1 MAFAARPVPAA
12 MGFWRKERRSTMNY
26 LKTGMLL
33 AAMTAFFLAIGFVIG
48 GQGGMMIALLIA
60 AGMNLF
66 AYWNSDKMVL
76 SMYGAQQVD
85 QHSAP
90 EFYGIVAQLASRA
103 GLPMPKVFVMND
115 DQPNA
120 FATGR
125 NPENASVAATTGLL
139 RMLNRDEIAGVMA
152 HELAHV
158 RNRDTLIM
166 TITATIAGAIGML
179 ANMAMFMG
187 HSSSNDERGGNPL
200 GLVGGIVM
208 MIVAPLAASLVQM
221 AISRTREYSADRLGA
236 QISGNPAALASALRK
251 IEHYAHQV
259 TNVQAERNP
268 ATAHMFII
276 NPLGGERM
284 DNLFSTHPKTDNRVA
299 ALEDLAGEMGA
310 RGFQSDL
317 DDEPWPTRPTAGAP
331 RTHEGTVR
339 GWRRGSVPPSGRTRR
354 PWG

>member
-1 MAFAARPVPAA
+1 
-12 MGFWRKERRSTMNY
+12 MNY

-125 NPENASVAATTGLL
+125 NPEHGAVAFTTGIIERLSPEEL
-139 RMLNRDEIAGVMA
+139 AGVAA
-152 HELAHV
+152 HELAHIKH
-158 RNRDTLIM
+158 RDTLTM
-166 TITATIAGAIGML
+166 TITAVIAGAISML

-187 HSSSNDERGGNPL
+187 GDRRNQAGGMVVTL
-200 GLVGGIVM
+200 LVM
-208 MIVAPLAASLVQM
+208 FLAPVAAMLVQA
-221 AISRTREYSADRLGA
+221 AISRSREYEADRAGA
-236 QISGNPAALASALRK
+236 EISGRPMWLASALGQ
-251 IEHYAHQV
+251 IERSVRGGVPNPEAD
-259 TNVQAERNP
+259 ANP
-268 ATAHMFII
+268 ATAHLFII
-276 NPLGGERM
+276 NPLHGGQGF
-284 DNLFSTHPKTDNRVA
+284 NLAGLFSTHPSTEQRIARLA
-299 ALEDLAGEMGA
+299 AMAGQA
-310 RGFQSDL
+310 A
-317 DDEPWPTRPTAGAP
+317 PTAKKG
-331 RTHEGTVR
+331 
-339 GWRRGSVPPSGRTRR
+339 